1 MCVCVCMLCALV
13 MSPLT
18 LSLTHTHTHTHT
30 HTQCHVRLK
39 AGLKLREE
47 ADRQEM
53 EKGIH
58 LLEEPPC
65 EWECFLYNDVM
76 LFVCL

>member
-1 MCVCVCMLCALV
+1 MCVCVHALCSGDV
-13 MSPLT
+13 STDPLA
-18 LSLTHTHTHTHT
+18 HTHTHTHT

-47 ADRQEM
+47 ADRHEM